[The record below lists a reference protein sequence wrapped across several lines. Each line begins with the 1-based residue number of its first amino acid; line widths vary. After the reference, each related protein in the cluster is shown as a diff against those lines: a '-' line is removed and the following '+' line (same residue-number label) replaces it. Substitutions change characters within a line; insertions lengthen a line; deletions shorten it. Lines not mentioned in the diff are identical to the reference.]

1 MYRIDDESERWMIGA
16 TIGIFFGI
24 PALFIL
30 FSYLRNY
37 IKKTLVRVRKKVS
50 FTMGDMLDVE

>member
-37 IKKTLVRVRKKVS
+37 IKKMVVRIREKVS
-50 FTMGDMLDVE
+50 YSMGDVVDVE